1 MFVWLIQTYWHT
13 RLKPLNLWCLPLLSF
28 EIPQQPQNRNFRD
41 SWLCNCSVTVPI
53 FPSGTPD
60 CGALSKGL
68 LLWSYSL
75 RKCNPSKQQA
85 LGFTT
90 THQKSPEGFL
100 GTLVRR
106 LNPKYFWKKILGS
119 KTVLSKS
126 FLGSSWIYL
135 VWSHYISIRLKIYI
149 LPYKDAYHIAFNFA
163 ISSYY
168 PHFSSNL

>member
-1 MFVWLIQTYWHT
+1 MTDPDLLTYKAQAP
-13 RLKPLNLWCLPLLSF
+13 KPLVSAT
-28 EIPQQPQNRNFRD
+28 PQFWDPPAATEPEFPRFLALQL
-41 SWLCNCSVTVPI
+41 LCNCPNISI
-53 FPSGTPD
+53 RNSD